1 MEVRVVKSFTLNEK
15 EIKEAIRKHLID
27 KLGTELEIK
36 EENIELNALV
46 SMDENPYDFTATLM
60 VKTDG
65 VQL

>member
-1 MEVRVVKSFTLNEK
+1 MEVRLVKSFILNEK

-36 EENIELNALV
+36 EQNIELNALV
-46 SMDENPYDFTATLM
+46 SKDDNPYDFTATLT

-65 VQL
+65 VQS